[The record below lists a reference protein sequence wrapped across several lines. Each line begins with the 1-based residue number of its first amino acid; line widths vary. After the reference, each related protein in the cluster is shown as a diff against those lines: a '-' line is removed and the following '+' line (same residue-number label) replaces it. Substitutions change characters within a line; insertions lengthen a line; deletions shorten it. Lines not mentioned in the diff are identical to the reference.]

1 MHLMTSRWR
10 THGLVMIGLLRRDR
24 RRYSRRSLC
33 RAGDS
38 NLRQVLLIMH
48 TMRLLVPRPGSSS
61 FDARGKLL
69 AVPLPV
75 ILLLGLLLLGMWQAE
90 SAARANEPAFG
101 GNGRGEGCI
110 TVVMPCQ
117 PGFVADPRC
126 AARAR
131 SRLPPPTPSG
141 ACTIVGL
148 TARGLSDEARDS
160 LRSRIEKEI
169 LPEVCSCYEEGLS
182 IRRSLR
188 GRVSVRVRMK
198 DGCGVV
204 EPGGDSLPDPFTTA
218 CVRTRFDGF
227 SASSR
232 TNQAPSPS
240 SPPDRLAEQMK
251 QQSFVVQIDLR
262 LRPSPGSDSRPR
274 QADRCDP
281 LPREHMPC
289 TQEHAVCVIT
299 HGKPGGWSSA
309 LWCRGGQWVIENE
322 RNVP

>member
-1 MHLMTSRWR
+1 MTSRWR

-61 FDARGKLL
+61 SNARGKLL

-75 ILLLGLLLLGMWQAE
+75 ILLLGLLLGMWQAE

-148 TARGLSDEARDS
+148 TARGLSSGARDS
-160 LRSRIEKEI
+160 LRSRIEKK
-169 LPEVCSCYEEGLS
+169 SCPRCAPAM
-182 IRRSLR
+182 RR
-188 GRVSVRVRMK
+188 GCPSVARCA
-198 DGCGVV
+198 GA
-204 EPGGDSLPDPFTTA
+204 SA
-218 CVRTRFDGF
+218 CAF
-227 SASSR
+227 A
-232 TNQAPSPS
+232 
-240 SPPDRLAEQMK
+240 
-251 QQSFVVQIDLR
+251 
-262 LRPSPGSDSRPR
+262 
-274 QADRCDP
+274 
-281 LPREHMPC
+281 
-289 TQEHAVCVIT
+289 
-299 HGKPGGWSSA
+299 
-309 LWCRGGQWVIENE
+309 
-322 RNVP
+322 